1 MGDHLVK
8 IVRGASSIQG
18 KQVYVLMEDGR
29 MGVHHNVKDL
39 SRNLGNILTVG
50 TWKARP
56 SCPASF
62 FMVWEQ
68 QVRCCLRQ
76 PYKSEAP
83 AFVPRPEGS
92 GGKRRPGKFNK
103 SVPSSSTPFRVSF
116 PWALDLNARCVRE
129 ARGTSWLGRSRGLP
143 KMPRRVAGRGRDHRP
158 PHPHQPSHLHWTWYF
173 PWDFSKYFLMDSQTP
188 VSLFAPK
195 KATSG
200 RPFGGRG
207 RFHLWLC
214 LVLLDCLA
222 IQPQEMVHLLGPR
235 APSQLTQWKGEF
247 F

>member
-1 MGDHLVK
+1 
-8 IVRGASSIQG
+8 
-18 KQVYVLMEDGR
+18 
-29 MGVHHNVKDL
+29 
-39 SRNLGNILTVG
+39 
-50 TWKARP
+50 
-56 SCPASF
+56 
-62 FMVWEQ
+62 MVWEQ

-103 SVPSSSTPFRVSF
+103 SMPSSSTPFRVSF

-143 KMPRRVAGRGRDHRP
+143 KMPRQVPGEAGTTDLLIP
-158 PHPHQPSHLHWTWYF
+158 TSPHTCSGLDTFPGTSVSISSWIPKPLCPCLPQRRQPSA
-173 PWDFSKYFLMDSQTP
+173 S
-188 VSLFAPK
+188 
-195 KATSG
+195 
-200 RPFGGRG
+200 RFGGRG